1 MTSIDTRIGDIINEL
16 EQLRITNQ
24 RTEQRINELEAQ
36 AHHLYSVQATQDQV
50 PSRHW
55 TGHKDKH
62 KRKIYVGDK
71 VKFLPSDKYSTTK
84 GLMSGYMKSRVTAI
98 DSKKN
103 EVPRAPHNLLIIN

>member
-1 MTSIDTRIGDIINEL
+1 MTSIDTRIGNIINKL

-36 AHHLYSVQATQDQV
+36 AQHLYSVQATQGQV

-62 KRKIYVGDK
+62 KRKIYIGDK
-71 VKFLPSDKYSTTK
+71 VKFLTSGKYLSTE
-84 GLMSGYMKSRVTAI
+84 GVVSGYTKYRVTAI

-103 EVPRAPHNLLIIN
+103 EIPREPHNLLIIN